1 MYEEAEVYEGDY
13 MRQVTKEIPHDYLTV
28 PDYID
33 SPIPVE
39 DIYLT
44 KKPKHVKSK
53 SCLHCLAIYSTASYK
68 K

>member
-33 SPIPVE
+33 SPIHVE
-39 DIYLT
+39 EIGRA
-44 KKPKHVKSK
+44 
-53 SCLHCLAIYSTASYK
+53 SCRERV
-68 K
+68 